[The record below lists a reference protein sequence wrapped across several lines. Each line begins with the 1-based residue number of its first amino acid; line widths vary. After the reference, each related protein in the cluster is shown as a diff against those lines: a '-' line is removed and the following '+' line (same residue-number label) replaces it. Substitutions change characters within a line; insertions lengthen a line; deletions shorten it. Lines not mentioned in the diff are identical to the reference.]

1 MKKTVYAI
9 AICIFIAA
17 CHPKSIPQMDK
28 NETKTETPVKVNT
41 ERDLSVIEGE
51 KLYQSSCGKCHDLKD
66 PSKYTASEWK
76 PIMERMA
83 PKSRLTME
91 QKIDVMTYVT
101 SKAKSVKK

>member
-1 MKKTVYAI
+1 MKKTVFAI
-9 AICIFIAA
+9 AICVFAAA
-17 CHPKSIPQMDK
+17 CHPKTIPQTEK
-28 NETKTETPVKVNT
+28 NAAKSDAPAKTNS

-76 PIMERMA
+76 PIMESMA
-83 PKSRLTME
+83 PKARLTME

-101 SKAKSVKK
+101 SKAKSLK

>member
-1 MKKTVYAI
+1 MKKTGYAI

-17 CHPKSIPQMDK
+17 CHPKSIPQTDK
-28 NETKTETPVKVNT
+28 NEAKTETPVKVNT

-66 PSKYTASEWK
+66 PSEYTASEWK

-83 PKSRLTME
+83 PKARLTME